1 MTTWS
6 STASS
11 VLWKPAEQPRSY
23 RTIINHFP
31 CLKISLLSSYCSKS
45 RPETYRRVFSTR
57 VSLKKCLILHTG
69 LLRFLNLKV
78 ILHFP
83 GEVPKSQQ
91 TRLIYCIRATALRF
105 LNDAGITKHRWSL
118 PPSTKRNSCL
128 TITSLTQKLHTLPQW
143 IPHRNKNM

>member
-6 STASS
+6 YTASS

-31 CLKISLLSSYCSKS
+31 CLRISLLSSYCSKS

-57 VSLKKCLILHTG
+57 GSLKKCLILHTG
-69 LLRFLNLKV
+69 LLRFLNSKV
-78 ILHFP
+78 ILHFL

-91 TRLIYCIRATALRF
+91 TRLIYCIRATVLRF
-105 LNDAGITKHRWSL
+105 LNDAGITSHRWNL
-118 PPSTKRNSCL
+118 PPSTKHNSWL
-128 TITSLTQKLHTLPQW
+128 TSTSLTQGLHTLKQW